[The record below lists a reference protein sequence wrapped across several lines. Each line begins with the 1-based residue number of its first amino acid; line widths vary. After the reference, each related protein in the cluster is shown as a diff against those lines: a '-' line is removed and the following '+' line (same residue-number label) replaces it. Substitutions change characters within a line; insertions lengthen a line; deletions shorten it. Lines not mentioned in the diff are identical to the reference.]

1 MTSNLIITR
10 KVLESNFIDSDLI
23 DYIVTTY
30 PDGVS
35 YRNLLMDLCDIVATN
50 VSTLKRVFRIALIWF
65 ICNNDKNSSSVITD
79 TSFCL

>member
-35 YRNLLMDLCDIVATN
+35 YRNLLMDLCEVGKF
-50 VSTLKRVFRIALIWF
+50 LRV
-65 ICNNDKNSSSVITD
+65 VI
-79 TSFCL
+79 